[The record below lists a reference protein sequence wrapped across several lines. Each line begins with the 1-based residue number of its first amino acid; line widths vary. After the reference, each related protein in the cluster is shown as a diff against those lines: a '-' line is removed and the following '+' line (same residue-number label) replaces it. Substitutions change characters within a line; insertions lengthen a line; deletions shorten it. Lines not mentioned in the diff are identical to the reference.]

1 MRTWRMLLLLA
12 FLLLSFLGFLE
23 RALVEGAALATP
35 SSNGS
40 SQSAPSPSPRR
51 EHLAATVRR
60 FAGSLVHDV
69 PPWVR
74 QRLLEAPVSTECSLG
89 LLKMLR
95 GLSDLEPWALRMADS
110 TGKLSSGMLT
120 GSAVELGSFDEC
132 LDTVVRESDRELVRA
147 QYCSLY
153 LHLGNDT
160 SILELLE
167 PAILMTDPKAKKL
180 VHHMTEPLYP
190 GPRWGICV
198 VDDCSQ
204 EELESLARALIG
216 NSARPEVKYCT
227 TSVFP
232 AVTTSQ
238 AVVMAIFGAILL
250 LMSTATVVD
259 VYAPDCA
266 KQNVAV
272 TVLRSFS
279 VPANL
284 KLLTSTPTDKTS
296 DSYTLRFMHGI
307 RAISIFYVVFGH
319 ALGEYSFAS
328 GGSLFLTQY
337 VDQYDSVFASSCI
350 LTVDTFF
357 FLSGYL
363 LSFGLSSVKSSQG
376 RVKTTVVII
385 IRRWYR
391 LLLPM
396 VLVACGFSLLPL
408 FVRGPTTDMVYD
420 MFYTAVEGYWWAF
433 LLNIRNFFRDISY
446 GVCSHTWYISADYQ
460 LFAIALLVHQLR
472 LRRRAT
478 VAVLAVLSVAGC
490 CFVAWQMYST
500 RHTPFGV
507 FITDTFQ
514 DYLDFLTDVYM
525 LPSYHAASY
534 FGGCITFFIVQKYK
548 NEKIAKSTRV
558 LLWTAV
564 VGCYAAC
571 VIYRFDWTRGGKHSV
586 LENVLL
592 GFWDR
597 IIWTTGLAAL
607 TFLCASQHGGVVQR
621 MLSRAPL
628 AVLSRLSFSIYL
640 IHFPFIFV
648 AMNAQRERNY
658 VVMFNTVSNTIAV
671 FVWSSILALGLFL
684 ACEAPL
690 GRLDKLLWGPP
701 AKKQPTTEAEMA
713 QQQNNCRLGPE
724 LGKGH
729 TEAIS
734 Q

>member
-12 FLLLSFLGFLE
+12 LVGLSLLVILE
-23 RALVEGAALATP
+23 RSLVDGAALAI
-35 SSNGS
+35 SHSNGS
-40 SQSAPSPSPRR
+40 SQSVRSPDPWR
-51 EHLAATVRR
+51 ENLAATVRH
-60 FAGSLVHDV
+60 FSGSLVHNV

-110 TGKLSSGMLT
+110 TGKVSSGMLT
-120 GSAVELGSFDEC
+120 GSTVELGSFDEC
-132 LDTVVRESDRELVRA
+132 LDTVVRESDYELVRA

-153 LHLGNDT
+153 LHLSNDT
-160 SILELLE
+160 SLLELLE

-190 GPRWGICV
+190 GSRWGICV

-204 EELESLARALIG
+204 EELESLARSLIG

-232 AVTTSQ
+232 AVTASQ
-238 AVVMAIFGAILL
+238 TVVMAIFGAILF
-250 LMSTATVVD
+250 LMATATVLD
-259 VYAPDCA
+259 VYAPDCGN
-266 KQNVAV
+266 QNFGV

-284 KLLTSTPTDKTS
+284 KLLTSTPMDKTS

-328 GGSLFLTQY
+328 GGSLFLSQY
-337 VDQYDSVFASSCI
+337 ADQYDSVFAAGCI

-357 FLSGYL
+357 FLGGYL
-363 LSFGLSSVKSSQG
+363 LSFGLSNLKISQG
-376 RVKTTVVII
+376 RVKTTVVVM

-396 VLVACGFSLLPL
+396 VFVACGFSLLPL

-433 LLNIRNFFRDISY
+433 LLKIRNFFREISY

-460 LFAIALLVHQLR
+460 LFVVALLVHQLR
-472 LRRRAT
+472 LRRRAI

-490 CFVAWQMYST
+490 SFVAWQMYST
-500 RHTPFGV
+500 RHAPFAV

-548 NEKIAKSTRV
+548 NEKMAKNARV

-571 VIYRFDWTRGGKHSV
+571 VIYRFDWTRGAKHSI
-586 LENVLL
+586 LENVLV

-597 IIWTTGLAAL
+597 IIWTSGLAAL
-607 TFLCASQHGGVVQR
+607 TFLCASQQGGVVQR
-621 MLSRAPL
+621 MLSCAPL

-640 IHFPFIFV
+640 IHFPFIFL

-658 VVMFNTVSNTIAV
+658 VIMFNTVSNTIAV

-690 GRLDKLLWGPP
+690 GRLDKVLWAPP
-701 AKKQPTTEAEMA
+701 AKKRPATEGEIA
-713 QQQNNCRLGPE
+713 QHQNICRPGRE

-729 TEAIS
+729 TEVVA